1 MKKKKLKLDDDF
13 PILEFL
19 NQSEYSE
26 GFITGPG
33 GSGKTEQLINIVE
46 ILEKHKIN
54 YLVVAYT
61 NKAVDVI
68 KNRVPSANVS
78 TLHSWLKKR
87 PGINQKAKSI
97 HSLVISQQYGSP
109 EPLQLLII
117 DEFSMVSEDDYF
129 SIGELVD
136 PEMNGDVHLHSL
148 YIGDLSQLSPIKGV
162 CPITPY
168 SPFWLE
174 LTKVH
179 RNTNELQKPLS
190 NLRKMIS
197 AIEDGEKPNK
207 VIKPLEANN
216 DFIRGV
222 NILDLYRKHKTE
234 SKILLAY
241 TNEKVEYYNK
251 VLAGKEKPEAGDIV
265 FNSTMK
271 QQQTVIRVV
280 PKEEVSNSKNI
291 LIKLPG
297 IGYIGWDTKYNPLK
311 TLVNQPYIN
320 FYEVECLD
328 SVYIIAGIF
337 GSYVNKKVRESLG
350 NTLVELNKQ
359 EKDSTNAYKLYKT
372 INDTTHSLDF
382 NYCMTTHKTQ
392 GSEWD
397 YVFIDSEDYSKCINI
412 KEQLKLL
419 YVGISRARERCYMN
433 T

>member
-1 MKKKKLKLDDDF
+1 MKKKKLKLKDNF

-19 NQSEYSE
+19 NQSDYSE

-33 GSGKTEQLINIVE
+33 GSGKTEQLIQIVE
-46 ILEKHKIN
+46 ILEHHKIN

-68 KNRVPSANVS
+68 RNRVPSANVS
-78 TLHSWLKKR
+78 TLHSWLRKR
-87 PGINQKAKSI
+87 PGINQKAKSL
-97 HSLVISQQYGSP
+97 HSLVISQQYGTP
-109 EPLQLLII
+109 KPLQLLII

-168 SPFWLE
+168 APFWLE
-174 LTKVH
+174 LSKVY
-179 RNTNELQKPLS
+179 RNTNDLQQPLDK
-190 NLRKMIS
+190 LRKMIS
-197 AIEDGEKPNK
+197 AIEEGEKPNK
-207 VIKPLEANN
+207 VIKPLTSTNN
-216 DFIRGV
+216 FIRGV
-222 NILDLYRKHKTE
+222 NILEEYKKCTSE

-241 TNEKVEYYNK
+241 TNEMVENYNK
-251 VLAGKEKPEAGDIV
+251 LLAGKEKPEPGDII
-265 FNSTMK
+265 FNSSMK
-271 QQQTVIRVV
+271 QQQTMLRVV
-280 PKEEVSNSKNI
+280 TKEEVINSKNI

-297 IGYIGWDTKYNPLK
+297 LGFISWDTKYNPLK
-311 TLVNQPYIN
+311 TLVSQPYVN
-320 FYEVECLD
+320 FYEVEFND

-350 NTLVELNKQ
+350 NTLVELNKK

-419 YVGISRARERCYMN
+419 YVGISRAKERCYMN